1 MGLSQVLTLFG
12 GLSLFLYSMNM
23 MSKGLEAAAGNKMK
37 SILEKLTSNTFMG
50 VIVGAVITA
59 IIQSSSATTVMLV
72 GFVNSGIMQLTQAVG
87 VIMGA
92 NIGTTVTG
100 LLIALD
106 VKEIAPAVAFI
117 GVCMIVFSKKEKIN
131 NWGLIIAGLGILF
144 IGMDMMS
151 GSMSGL
157 RDSELF
163 VKIITEFSNPF
174 IGILAGTV
182 FTAII
187 QSSSAS
193 VGILQALA
201 MSGVVTLDNGIYVLL
216 GFTIGTCV
224 TAVIAS
230 LGTSVNA
237 KRTTVIHLMFNIFGT
252 LMFLVICE
260 LFPFT
265 TWFTNLFPDNP
276 SAQIANAHLV
286 YKVVTTIVLFPF
298 ANLMVKLACIILPD
312 KETEKTRPS
321 LAERCSHLSTHNIGN
336 MAIIISNIREEFE
349 YMFSIAKENV
359 IMSFDAVLNGS
370 MEYEA
375 KLKENE
381 DKLDILNSQICQYI
395 SSIIS
400 KPMPADDSELISG
413 YFRIVGNIERIG
425 DHAMNFS
432 GYVKYLTKH
441 NMTFSERALGE
452 IEKMKKVCIE
462 SLSAFDGDMRLYN
475 IDALTEIAQV
485 EQKLD
490 DMTDKYR
497 KAQIERMKTTSCA
510 PEASVIYSE
519 MLTDIERIGDHMLN
533 IAQQFA
539 QMYSKV

>member
-1 MGLSQVLTLFG
+1 MGLSQALTLFG
-12 GLSLFLYSMNM
+12 GLALFLYSMNM
-23 MSKGLEAAAGNKMK
+23 MSAGLEAAAGNKMK
-37 SILEKLTSNTFMG
+37 SILEKLTSSTFMG
-50 VIVGAVITA
+50 VIVGTVITA

-72 GFVNSGIMQLTQAVG
+72 GFVNSGLMQLGQAVG

-100 LLIALD
+100 LLITLD
-106 VKEIAPAVAFI
+106 IKEIAPAFAFI
-117 GVCMIVFSKKEKIN
+117 GVCMIVFSKKENIN
-131 NWGLIIAGLGILF
+131 HWGKIIAGFGILF

-163 VKIITEFSNPF
+163 VKIITEFSNPI
-174 IGILAGTV
+174 IGILAGTI

-201 MSGVVTLDNGIYVLL
+201 MSGVVTLDNGIYVLF

-224 TAVIAS
+224 TAVLAS

-237 KRTTVIHLMFNIFGT
+237 KRTTLIHLMFNIFGT
-252 LMFLVICE
+252 LFFLVVCE
-260 LFPFT
+260 LVPFT
-265 TWFTNLFPDNP
+265 TWFVNLFPNNP

-298 ANLMVKLACIILPD
+298 AKQMVKLACIILPD
-312 KETEKTRPS
+312 KEAEKARPS
-321 LAERCSHLSTHNIGN
+321 LAERCSHLSTYNIGN
-336 MAIIISNIREEFE
+336 MAIIIANIREELE
-349 YMFSIAKENV
+349 YMYSITKENIV
-359 IMSFDAVLNGS
+359 MSFDAVLNNT

-381 DKLDILNSQICQYI
+381 DKIDTLNAQICQYI

-400 KPMPADDSELISG
+400 KPMPDADSELISG

-432 GYVKYLTKH
+432 GYVKYLTGH
-441 NMTFSERALGE
+441 GMSFSERALSE
-452 IEKMKKVCIE
+452 IQKMKDVCMDSIT
-462 SLSAFDGDMRLYN
+462 AFDGDMRLYN
-475 IDALTEIAQV
+475 IETLTEIAQV

-533 IAQQFA
+533 IAEQFA
-539 QMYSKV
+539 QMYSK

>member
-1 MGLSQVLTLFG
+1 MGLSQALTLFG
-12 GLSLFLYSMNM
+12 GLALFLYSMNM
-23 MSKGLEAAAGNKMK
+23 MSAGLEAAAGNKMK
-37 SILEKLTSNTFMG
+37 SILEKLTSSTFMG
-50 VIVGAVITA
+50 VIVGTVITA

-72 GFVNSGIMQLTQAVG
+72 GFVNSGLMQLSQAVG

-100 LLIALD
+100 LLITLD
-106 VKEIAPAVAFI
+106 IKEIAPAFAFI
-117 GVCMIVFSKKEKIN
+117 GVCMIVFSKKENIN
-131 NWGLIIAGLGILF
+131 HWGKIIAGFGILF

-151 GSMSGL
+151 GSMAGL

-174 IGILAGTV
+174 IGILAGTI

-201 MSGVVTLDNGIYVLL
+201 MSGVVTLDNGIYVLF

-224 TAVIAS
+224 TAVLAS

-237 KRTTVIHLMFNIFGT
+237 KRTTLIHLMFNIFGT
-252 LMFLVICE
+252 LFFLVVCE
-260 LFPFT
+260 LVPFT
-265 TWFTNLFPDNP
+265 TWFVNLFPNNP

-298 ANLMVKLACIILPD
+298 AKQMVKLACIILPD
-312 KETEKTRPS
+312 KEAEKARPS
-321 LAERCSHLSTHNIGN
+321 LAERCSHLSTYNIGN
-336 MAIIISNIREEFE
+336 MAIIIANIREELE
-349 YMFSIAKENV
+349 YMYSITKENIV
-359 IMSFDAVLNGS
+359 MSFDAVLNNT

-381 DKLDILNSQICQYI
+381 DKIDTLNAQICQYI

-400 KPMPADDSELISG
+400 KPMPDADSELISG

-432 GYVKYLTKH
+432 GYVKYLTGH
-441 NMTFSERALGE
+441 GMSFSERALSE
-452 IEKMKKVCIE
+452 IQKMKEVCMNSIT
-462 SLSAFDGDMRLYN
+462 AFDGDMRLYN
-475 IDALTEIAQV
+475 IETLTEIAQV

-533 IAQQFA
+533 IAEQFA
-539 QMYSKV
+539 QMYSK

>member
-1 MGLSQVLTLFG
+1 MGLSQALALFG
-12 GLSLFLYSMNM
+12 GLALFLYSMNM
-23 MSKGLEAAAGNKMK
+23 MSAGLEAAAGNKMK
-37 SILEKLTSNTFMG
+37 SILEKLTSSTFMG
-50 VIVGAVITA
+50 VIVGTVITA

-72 GFVNSGIMQLTQAVG
+72 GFVNSGLMQLSQAVG

-100 LLIALD
+100 LLITLD
-106 VKEIAPAVAFI
+106 IKEIAPAFAFI
-117 GVCMIVFSKKEKIN
+117 GVCMIVFSKKENIN
-131 NWGLIIAGLGILF
+131 HWGKIIAGFGILF

-163 VKIITEFSNPF
+163 VKIITEFSNPI
-174 IGILAGTV
+174 IGILAGTI

-201 MSGVVTLDNGIYVLL
+201 MSGVVTLDNGIYVLF

-224 TAVIAS
+224 TAVLAS

-237 KRTTVIHLMFNIFGT
+237 KRTTLIHLMFNIFGT
-252 LMFLVICE
+252 LFFLVICE
-260 LFPFT
+260 LVPFT
-265 TWFTNLFPDNP
+265 TWFVNLFPNNP

-298 ANLMVKLACIILPD
+298 AKQMVKLACIILPD
-312 KETEKTRPS
+312 KEAEKARPS
-321 LAERCSHLSTHNIGN
+321 LAERCSHLSTYNIGN
-336 MAIIISNIREEFE
+336 MAIIIANIREELE
-349 YMFSIAKENV
+349 YMYSITKENIV
-359 IMSFDAVLNGS
+359 MSFDAVLNNT

-381 DKLDILNSQICQYI
+381 DKIDTLNAQICQYI

-400 KPMPADDSELISG
+400 KPMPDADSELISG

-432 GYVKYLTKH
+432 GYVKYLTGH
-441 NMTFSERALGE
+441 GMSFSERALSE
-452 IEKMKKVCIE
+452 IQKMKEVCMNSIT
-462 SLSAFDGDMRLYN
+462 AFDGDMRLYN
-475 IDALTEIAQV
+475 IETLTEIAQV

-533 IAQQFA
+533 IAEQFA
-539 QMYSKV
+539 QMYSK

>member
-1 MGLSQVLTLFG
+1 MGLSQALTLFG

-37 SILEKLTSNTFMG
+37 SILEKLTSSTFMG
-50 VIVGAVITA
+50 VIVGTVITA

-72 GFVNSGIMQLTQAVG
+72 GFVNSGIMQLGQAVG

-117 GVCMIVFSKKEKIN
+117 GVCMIVFSKKEKMN
-131 NWGLIIAGLGILF
+131 NWGMIIAGLGILF

-151 GSMSGL
+151 SSMAGL

-163 VKIITEFSNPF
+163 VKIITEFSNPI

-201 MSGVVTLDNGIYVLL
+201 MSGVVTLDNGIYVLF

-224 TAVIAS
+224 TAVLAS

-237 KRTTVIHLMFNIFGT
+237 KRTTLIHLMFNIFGT
-252 LMFLVICE
+252 LFFLVICE
-260 LFPFT
+260 LVPFT
-265 TWFTNLFPDNP
+265 TWFMNLFPNNP

-298 ANLMVKLACIILPD
+298 AKQMVKLACIILPD
-312 KETEKTRPS
+312 KEAEKARPS
-321 LAERCSHLSTHNIGN
+321 LAERCSHLSTYNIGN
-336 MAIIISNIREEFE
+336 MAIIIANIREELE
-349 YMFSIAKENV
+349 YMYSITKENIV
-359 IMSFDAVLNGS
+359 MSFDAVLNNT

-381 DKLDILNSQICQYI
+381 DKIDTLNAQICQYI

-400 KPMPADDSELISG
+400 KPMPDADSELISG
-413 YFRIVGNIERIG
+413 YFRIVSNIERIG

-432 GYVKYLTKH
+432 GYVKYLTGH
-441 NMTFSERALGE
+441 GMSFSERALSE
-452 IEKMKKVCIE
+452 IQKMKEVCMNSIT
-462 SLSAFDGDMRLYN
+462 AFDGDMRLYN
-475 IDALTEIAQV
+475 IETLTEIAQV

-533 IAQQFA
+533 IAEQFA
-539 QMYSKV
+539 QMYSK

>member
-1 MGLSQVLTLFG
+1 MGLSQALTLFG
-12 GLSLFLYSMNM
+12 GLALFLYSMNM
-23 MSKGLEAAAGNKMK
+23 MSAGLEAAAGNKMK
-37 SILEKLTSNTFMG
+37 SILEKLTSSTFMG
-50 VIVGAVITA
+50 VIVGTVITA

-72 GFVNSGIMQLTQAVG
+72 GFVNSGLMQLGQAVG

-100 LLIALD
+100 LLITLD
-106 VKEIAPAVAFI
+106 IKEIAPAFAFI
-117 GVCMIVFSKKEKIN
+117 GVCMIVFSKKENIN
-131 NWGLIIAGLGILF
+131 HWGKIIAGFGILF

-151 GSMSGL
+151 GSMAGL

-174 IGILAGTV
+174 IGILAGTI

-201 MSGVVTLDNGIYVLL
+201 MSGVVTLDNGIYVLF

-224 TAVIAS
+224 TAVLAS

-237 KRTTVIHLMFNIFGT
+237 KRTTLIHLMFNIFGT
-252 LMFLVICE
+252 LFFLVVCE
-260 LFPFT
+260 LVPFT
-265 TWFTNLFPDNP
+265 TWFVNLFPNNP

-298 ANLMVKLACIILPD
+298 AKQMVKLACIILPD
-312 KETEKTRPS
+312 KEAEKARPS
-321 LAERCSHLSTHNIGN
+321 LAERCSHLSTYNIGN
-336 MAIIISNIREEFE
+336 MAIIIANIREELE
-349 YMFSIAKENV
+349 YMYSITKENIV
-359 IMSFDAVLNGS
+359 MSFDAVLNNT

-381 DKLDILNSQICQYI
+381 DKIDTLNAQICQYI

-400 KPMPADDSELISG
+400 KPMPDADSELISG

-432 GYVKYLTKH
+432 GYVKYLTGH
-441 NMTFSERALGE
+441 GMSFSERALSE
-452 IEKMKKVCIE
+452 IQKMKEVCMNSIT
-462 SLSAFDGDMRLYN
+462 AFDGDMRLYN
-475 IDALTEIAQV
+475 IETLTEIAQV

-533 IAQQFA
+533 IAEQFA
-539 QMYSKV
+539 QMYSK

>member
-1 MGLSQVLTLFG
+1 MGLSQALTLFG

-37 SILEKLTSNTFMG
+37 SILEKLTSSTFMG
-50 VIVGAVITA
+50 VIVGTVITA

-72 GFVNSGIMQLTQAVG
+72 GFVNSGIMQLSQAVG

-117 GVCMIVFSKKEKIN
+117 GVCMIVFSKKEKLN
-131 NWGLIIAGLGILF
+131 NWGMIIAGLGILF

-151 GSMSGL
+151 SSMSGL

-163 VKIITEFSNPF
+163 VRIITEFSNPF

-201 MSGVVTLDNGIYVLL
+201 MSGVVTLDNGIYVLF

-224 TAVIAS
+224 TAVLAS

-237 KRTTVIHLMFNIFGT
+237 KRTTIIHLMFNIFGT

-260 LFPFT
+260 LVPFT
-265 TWFTNLFPDNP
+265 TWFVNLFPNNP

-298 ANLMVKLACIILPD
+298 AKQMIKLACIILPD
-312 KETEKTRPS
+312 KEADKVRPS
-321 LAERCSHLSTHNIGN
+321 LSERCSHLSTYNIGN
-336 MAIIISNIREEFE
+336 MAIIIANIREELE
-349 YMFSIAKENV
+349 YMYSIAKENIV
-359 IMSFDAVLNGS
+359 MSFDAVLNNT
-370 MEYEA
+370 MEYES

-381 DKLDILNSQICQYI
+381 DKIDTLNAQICQYI

-400 KPMPADDSELISG
+400 KPMPDADSELISG
-413 YFRIVGNIERIG
+413 YFRIVSNIERIG

-432 GYVKYLTKH
+432 GYVKFLTGH
-441 NMTFSERALGE
+441 GMSFSDRALNE
-452 IEKMKKVCIE
+452 IQKMKDVCMNSIT
-462 SLSAFDGDMRLYN
+462 AFDGDMRLYN
-475 IDALTEIAQV
+475 IETLTEIAQL

-533 IAQQFA
+533 IAEQFA
-539 QMYSKV
+539 QMYSK

>member
-1 MGLSQVLTLFG
+1 
-12 GLSLFLYSMNM
+12 
-23 MSKGLEAAAGNKMK
+23 
-37 SILEKLTSNTFMG
+37 EKLTSSTIKG
-50 VIVGAVITA
+50 VFVGALITA

-72 GFVNSGIMQLTQAVG
+72 GFVNSGLMQLSQAVG

-100 LLIALD
+100 LLITLD
-106 VKEIAPAVAFI
+106 IKEIAPAFAFI
-117 GVCMIVFSKKEKIN
+117 GVCMIVFSKKENIN
-131 NWGLIIAGLGILF
+131 HWGKIIAGFGILF

-151 GSMSGL
+151 GSMAGL

-174 IGILAGTV
+174 IGILAGTI

-201 MSGVVTLDNGIYVLL
+201 MSGVVTLDNGIYVLF

-224 TAVIAS
+224 TAVLAS

-237 KRTTVIHLMFNIFGT
+237 KRTTLIHLMFNIFGT
-252 LMFLVICE
+252 LFFLVVCE
-260 LFPFT
+260 LVPFT
-265 TWFTNLFPDNP
+265 TWFVNLFPNNP

-298 ANLMVKLACIILPD
+298 AKQMVKLACIILPD
-312 KETEKTRPS
+312 KEAEKARPS
-321 LAERCSHLSTHNIGN
+321 LAERCSHLSTYNIGN
-336 MAIIISNIREEFE
+336 MAIIIANIREELE
-349 YMFSIAKENV
+349 YMYSITKENIV
-359 IMSFDAVLNGS
+359 MSFDAVLNNT

-381 DKLDILNSQICQYI
+381 DKIDTLNAQICQYI

-400 KPMPADDSELISG
+400 KPMPDADSELISG

-432 GYVKYLTKH
+432 GYVKYLTGH
-441 NMTFSERALGE
+441 GMSFSERALSE
-452 IEKMKKVCIE
+452 IQKMKEVCMNSIT
-462 SLSAFDGDMRLYN
+462 AFDGDMRLYN
-475 IDALTEIAQV
+475 IETLTEIAQV

-533 IAQQFA
+533 IAEQFA
-539 QMYSKV
+539 QMYSK

>member
-1 MGLSQVLTLFG
+1 MGLSQALTLFG
-12 GLSLFLYSMNM
+12 GLALFLYSMNM
-23 MSKGLEAAAGNKMK
+23 MSAGLEAAAGNKMK
-37 SILEKLTSNTFMG
+37 SILEKLTSSTFMG
-50 VIVGAVITA
+50 VIVGTVITA

-72 GFVNSGIMQLTQAVG
+72 GFVNSGLMQLSQAVG

-100 LLIALD
+100 LLITLD
-106 VKEIAPAVAFI
+106 IKEIAPAFAFI
-117 GVCMIVFSKKEKIN
+117 GVCMIVFSKKENIN
-131 NWGLIIAGLGILF
+131 HWGKIIAGFGILF

-163 VKIITEFSNPF
+163 VKIITEFSNPI
-174 IGILAGTV
+174 IGILAGTI

-201 MSGVVTLDNGIYVLL
+201 MSGVVTLDNGIYVLF

-224 TAVIAS
+224 TAVLAS

-237 KRTTVIHLMFNIFGT
+237 KRTTLIHLMFNIFGT
-252 LMFLVICE
+252 LFFLVICE
-260 LFPFT
+260 LVPFT
-265 TWFTNLFPDNP
+265 TWFVNLFPNNP

-298 ANLMVKLACIILPD
+298 AKQMVKLACIILPD
-312 KETEKTRPS
+312 KEAEKARPS
-321 LAERCSHLSTHNIGN
+321 LAERCSHLSTYNIGN
-336 MAIIISNIREEFE
+336 MAIIIANIREELE
-349 YMFSIAKENV
+349 YMYSITKENIV
-359 IMSFDAVLNGS
+359 MSFDAVLNNT

-381 DKLDILNSQICQYI
+381 DKIDTLNAQICQYI

-400 KPMPADDSELISG
+400 KPMPDADSELISG

-432 GYVKYLTKH
+432 GYVKYLTGH
-441 NMTFSERALGE
+441 GMSFSERALSE
-452 IEKMKKVCIE
+452 IQKMKEVSMNSIT
-462 SLSAFDGDMRLYN
+462 AFDGDMRLYN
-475 IDALTEIAQV
+475 IETLTEIAQV

-533 IAQQFA
+533 IAEQFA
-539 QMYSKV
+539 QMYSK

>member
-1 MGLSQVLTLFG
+1 MGLSQALTLFG
-12 GLSLFLYSMNM
+12 GLALFLYSMNM
-23 MSKGLEAAAGNKMK
+23 MSAGLEAAAGNKMK
-37 SILEKLTSNTFMG
+37 SILEKLTSSTFMG
-50 VIVGAVITA
+50 VIVGTVITA

-72 GFVNSGIMQLTQAVG
+72 GFVNSGLMQLSQAVG

-92 NIGTTVTG
+92 TIGTTVTG
-100 LLIALD
+100 LLITLD
-106 VKEIAPAVAFI
+106 IKEIAPAFAFI
-117 GVCMIVFSKKEKIN
+117 GVCMIVFSKKENIN
-131 NWGLIIAGLGILF
+131 HWGKIIAGFGILF

-151 GSMSGL
+151 GSMAGL

-174 IGILAGTV
+174 IGILAGTI

-201 MSGVVTLDNGIYVLL
+201 MSGVVTLDNGIYVLF

-224 TAVIAS
+224 TAVLAS

-237 KRTTVIHLMFNIFGT
+237 KRTTLIHLMFNIFGT
-252 LMFLVICE
+252 LFFLVVCE
-260 LFPFT
+260 LVPFT
-265 TWFTNLFPDNP
+265 TWFVNLFPNNP

-298 ANLMVKLACIILPD
+298 AKQMVKLACIILPD
-312 KETEKTRPS
+312 KEAEKARPS
-321 LAERCSHLSTHNIGN
+321 LAERCSHLSTYNIGN
-336 MAIIISNIREEFE
+336 MAIIIANIREELE
-349 YMFSIAKENV
+349 YMYSITKENIV
-359 IMSFDAVLNGS
+359 MSFDAVLNNT

-381 DKLDILNSQICQYI
+381 DKIDTLNAQICQYI

-400 KPMPADDSELISG
+400 KPMPDADSELISG

-432 GYVKYLTKH
+432 GYVKYLTGH
-441 NMTFSERALGE
+441 GMSFSERALSE
-452 IEKMKKVCIE
+452 IQKMKEVCMNSIT
-462 SLSAFDGDMRLYN
+462 AFDGDMRLYN
-475 IDALTEIAQV
+475 IETLTEIAQV

-533 IAQQFA
+533 IAEQFA
-539 QMYSKV
+539 QMYSK

>member
-1 MGLSQVLTLFG
+1 MGLSQALTLFG
-12 GLSLFLYSMNM
+12 GLALFLYSMNM
-23 MSKGLEAAAGNKMK
+23 MSAGLEAAAGNKMK

-50 VIVGAVITA
+50 VIVGTVITA

-72 GFVNSGIMQLTQAVG
+72 GFVNSGLMQLGQAVG

-100 LLIALD
+100 LLITLD
-106 VKEIAPAVAFI
+106 IKEIAPAFAFI
-117 GVCMIVFSKKEKIN
+117 GVCMIVFSKKENIN
-131 NWGLIIAGLGILF
+131 HWGKIIAGFGILF

-151 GSMSGL
+151 GSMAGL

-163 VKIITEFSNPF
+163 VKIITEFSNPL
-174 IGILAGTV
+174 IGILAGTI

-201 MSGVVTLDNGIYVLL
+201 MSGVVTLDNGIYVLF

-237 KRTTVIHLMFNIFGT
+237 KRTTLIHLMFNIFGT
-252 LMFLVICE
+252 LFFLVVCE
-260 LFPFT
+260 LVPFT
-265 TWFTNLFPDNP
+265 TWFVNLFPNNP

-298 ANLMVKLACIILPD
+298 AKQMVKLACIILPD
-312 KETEKTRPS
+312 KEAEKARPS
-321 LAERCSHLSTHNIGN
+321 LAERCSHLSTYNIGN
-336 MAIIISNIREEFE
+336 MAIIIANIREELE
-349 YMFSIAKENV
+349 YMYSITKENIV
-359 IMSFDAVLNGS
+359 MSFDAVLNNT

-381 DKLDILNSQICQYI
+381 DKIDTLNAQICQYI

-400 KPMPADDSELISG
+400 KPMPDADSELISG

-432 GYVKYLTKH
+432 GYVKYLTGH
-441 NMTFSERALGE
+441 GMSFSERALSE
-452 IEKMKKVCIE
+452 IQKMKEVCMNSIT
-462 SLSAFDGDMRLYN
+462 AFDGDMRLYN
-475 IDALTEIAQV
+475 IETLTEIAQV

-533 IAQQFA
+533 IAEQFA
-539 QMYSKV
+539 QMYSK

>member
-1 MGLSQVLTLFG
+1 MGLSQALTLFG
-12 GLSLFLYSMNM
+12 GLALFLYSMNM
-23 MSKGLEAAAGNKMK
+23 MSAGLEAAAGNKMK
-37 SILEKLTSNTFMG
+37 SILEKLTSSTFMG
-50 VIVGAVITA
+50 VIVGTVITA

-72 GFVNSGIMQLTQAVG
+72 GFVNSGLMQLSQAVG

-100 LLIALD
+100 LLITLD
-106 VKEIAPAVAFI
+106 IKEIAPAFAFI
-117 GVCMIVFSKKEKIN
+117 GVCMIVFSKKENIN
-131 NWGLIIAGLGILF
+131 HWGKIIAGFGILF

-151 GSMSGL
+151 GSMAGL

-174 IGILAGTV
+174 IGILAGTI

-201 MSGVVTLDNGIYVLL
+201 MSGVVTLDNGIYVLF

-224 TAVIAS
+224 TAVLAS

-237 KRTTVIHLMFNIFGT
+237 KRTTLIHLMFNIFGT
-252 LMFLVICE
+252 LFFLVICE
-260 LFPFT
+260 LVPFT
-265 TWFTNLFPDNP
+265 TWFVNLFPNNP

-298 ANLMVKLACIILPD
+298 AKQMVKLACIILPD
-312 KETEKTRPS
+312 KEAEKARPS
-321 LAERCSHLSTHNIGN
+321 LAERCSHLSTYNIGN
-336 MAIIISNIREEFE
+336 MAIIIANIREELE
-349 YMFSIAKENV
+349 YMYSITKENIV
-359 IMSFDAVLNGS
+359 MSFDAVLNNT

-381 DKLDILNSQICQYI
+381 DKIDTLNAQICQYI

-400 KPMPADDSELISG
+400 KPMPDADSELISG

-432 GYVKYLTKH
+432 GYVKYLTGH
-441 NMTFSERALGE
+441 GMSFSERALSE
-452 IEKMKKVCIE
+452 IQKMKEVCMNSIT
-462 SLSAFDGDMRLYN
+462 AFDGDMRLYN
-475 IDALTEIAQV
+475 IETLTEIAQV

-533 IAQQFA
+533 IAEQFA
-539 QMYSKV
+539 QMYSK

>member
-1 MGLSQVLTLFG
+1 MGLSQALALFG
-12 GLSLFLYSMNM
+12 GLALFLYSMNM
-23 MSKGLEAAAGNKMK
+23 MSAGLEAAAGNKMK
-37 SILEKLTSNTFMG
+37 SILEKLTSSTFMG
-50 VIVGAVITA
+50 VIVGTVITA

-72 GFVNSGIMQLTQAVG
+72 GFVNSGLMQLSQAVG

-92 NIGTTVTG
+92 NICTTVTG
-100 LLIALD
+100 LLITLD
-106 VKEIAPAVAFI
+106 IKEIAPAFAFI
-117 GVCMIVFSKKEKIN
+117 GVCMIVFSKKENIN
-131 NWGLIIAGLGILF
+131 HWGKIIAGFGILF

-163 VKIITEFSNPF
+163 VKIITEFSNPI
-174 IGILAGTV
+174 IGILAGTI

-201 MSGVVTLDNGIYVLL
+201 MSGVVTLDNGIYVLF

-224 TAVIAS
+224 TAVLAS

-237 KRTTVIHLMFNIFGT
+237 KRTTLIHLMFNIFGT
-252 LMFLVICE
+252 LFFLVICE
-260 LFPFT
+260 LVPFT
-265 TWFTNLFPDNP
+265 TWFVNLFPNNP

-298 ANLMVKLACIILPD
+298 AKQMVKLACIILPD
-312 KETEKTRPS
+312 KEAEKARPS
-321 LAERCSHLSTHNIGN
+321 LAERCSHLSTYNIGN
-336 MAIIISNIREEFE
+336 MAIIIANIREELE
-349 YMFSIAKENV
+349 YMYSITKENIV
-359 IMSFDAVLNGS
+359 MSFDAVLNNT

-381 DKLDILNSQICQYI
+381 DKIDTLNAQICQYI

-400 KPMPADDSELISG
+400 KPMPDADSELISG

-432 GYVKYLTKH
+432 GYVKYLTGH
-441 NMTFSERALGE
+441 GMSFSERALSE
-452 IEKMKKVCIE
+452 IQKMKEVCMNSIT
-462 SLSAFDGDMRLYN
+462 AFDGDMRLYN
-475 IDALTEIAQV
+475 IETLTEIAQV

-533 IAQQFA
+533 IAEQFA
-539 QMYSKV
+539 QMYSK